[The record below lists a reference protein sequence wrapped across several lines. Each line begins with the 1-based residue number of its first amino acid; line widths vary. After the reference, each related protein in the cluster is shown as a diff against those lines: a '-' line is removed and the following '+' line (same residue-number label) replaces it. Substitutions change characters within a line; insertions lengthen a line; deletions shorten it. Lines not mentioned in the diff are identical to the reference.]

1 MRLSRPAPTPAPTS
15 MPSRAA
21 SRLLA
26 LPLTAA
32 ALIAATGPAHAATC
46 EETFV
51 KKGSVISGLRFT
63 AAVTVAD
70 LPPAVAIGQMR
81 GIVAAKGYDIMA
93 DEAAYGSMLIEQP
106 MTGTVRAFPIQI
118 TATQT
123 GGIGTLVMEA
133 KLRAGQSTKADAA
146 MAEMCAMLNAVK
158 GGKAGA
164 AAAKKGATA
173 TTVAA
178 AAPVKMNS
186 LSFSQQVSKD
196 TERNASGI
204 LTRYKGKQ
212 FTIDGLVDYV
222 TKDGGEFRVGY
233 KIPNPWEQAIRLPN
247 QAAFKTD
254 IVCYMAPGQAAFSL
268 QLKPNKSIKLTG
280 RVEHFDEYKH
290 IIWLKDCRPAG

>member
-1 MRLSRPAPTPAPTS
+1 MRTTTY
-15 MPSRAA
+15 
-21 SRLLA
+21 SRL
-26 LPLTAA
+26 AA
-32 ALIAATGPAHAATC
+32 ALAPAAILLTAGTANAATC
-46 EETFV
+46 EEAFV
-51 KKGSVISGLRFT
+51 KKGNPITGLRFT

-81 GIVAAKGYDIMA
+81 GLVAAKGYDIMA
-93 DEAAYGSMLIEQP
+93 DEAEYGSMLIEQP

-118 TATQT
+118 SATQT
-123 GGIGTLVMEA
+123 GGIGTVVMEA
-133 KLRAGQSTKADAA
+133 KLRAGQTTKADAA
-146 MAEMCAMLNAVK
+146 MAEMCGMLNQIK

-173 TTVAA
+173 TTVA

-196 TERNASGI
+196 TERNSAGI

-222 TKDGGEFRVGY
+222 TKDGKDFRVGY
-233 KIPNPWEQAIRLPN
+233 KIPEPWEQAIRLPN
-247 QAAFKTD
+247 QAPFKTD
-254 IVCYMAPGQAAFSL
+254 IVCYMAPGQAAYSL

-280 RVEHFDEYKH
+280 TVEDFDEYKH
-290 IIWLKDCRPAG
+290 VIWLKDCRPAQ

>member
-1 MRLSRPAPTPAPTS
+1 MRTTTPRLAVALAPAAILFT
-15 MPSRAA
+15 MG
-21 SRLLA
+21 
-26 LPLTAA
+26 TAN
-32 ALIAATGPAHAATC
+32 AATC
-46 EETFV
+46 EEAFV
-51 KKGSVISGLRFT
+51 KKGNPITGLRFT

-70 LPPAVAIGQMR
+70 LPPAVAVGQMR
-81 GIVAAKGYDIMA
+81 ALVAAKGYDIMA
-93 DEAAYGSMLIEQP
+93 DEAEYGSMLIEQP

-123 GGIGTLVMEA
+123 GGIGTVVMEA
-133 KLRAGQSTKADAA
+133 KLRAGQATKADAA
-146 MAEMCAMLNAVK
+146 MAEMCGMLNEVK

-178 AAPVKMNS
+178 APVKMNS

-196 TERNASGI
+196 TERNSAGM

-222 TKDGGEFRVGY
+222 TKDGKDFRVGY
-233 KIPNPWEQAIRLPN
+233 KIPQPYEQAIRLPN
-247 QAAFKTD
+247 QAPFKTD
-254 IVCYMAPGQAAFSL
+254 IVCYMAPGQAAYSL

-280 RVEHFDEYKH
+280 TVEDFDEYRH
-290 IIWLKDCRPAG
+290 VIWLKDCRPAQ

>member
-1 MRLSRPAPTPAPTS
+1 MRTTTY
-15 MPSRAA
+15 
-21 SRLLA
+21 SRL
-26 LPLTAA
+26 AA
-32 ALIAATGPAHAATC
+32 ALAPAFILLTMGTANAATC

-51 KKGSVISGLRFT
+51 KKGNPITGLRFT

-81 GIVAAKGYDIMA
+81 GLVAAKGYDIMA
-93 DEAAYGSMLIEQP
+93 DEAEYGSMLIEQP
-106 MTGTVRAFPIQI
+106 MTGTARAFPIQI
-118 TATQT
+118 SATQT
-123 GGIGTLVMEA
+123 GGIGTVVMEA
-133 KLRAGQSTKADAA
+133 KLRAGQATKADAA
-146 MAEMCAMLNAVK
+146 MAEMCGMLNQIK

-178 AAPVKMNS
+178 APVKINS

-196 TERNASGI
+196 TERNAAGV

-222 TKDGGEFRVGY
+222 TKDGKDFRVGF
-233 KIPNPWEQAIRLPN
+233 KIPEPYEQAIRLPN
-247 QAAFKTD
+247 QAPFKTD
-254 IVCYMAPGQAAFSL
+254 IVCYMAPGQAAYSL

-280 RVEHFDEYKH
+280 TVEDFDEYKH
-290 IIWLKDCRPAG
+290 VIWLKDCRGAQ

>member
-1 MRLSRPAPTPAPTS
+1 MRTIHSRFAVALAPAAI
-15 MPSRAA
+15 
-21 SRLLA
+21 LF
-26 LPLTAA
+26 TAGTA
-32 ALIAATGPAHAATC
+32 NAATC
-46 EETFV
+46 EEAFV
-51 KKGSVISGLRFT
+51 KKGNPITGLRFT

-70 LPPAVAIGQMR
+70 LPPVVAIGQMR
-81 GIVAAKGYDIMA
+81 GLVAAKGYDIMA
-93 DEAAYGSMLIEQP
+93 DEAEYGSMLIEQP

-123 GGIGTLVMEA
+123 GGIGTVVMEA

-146 MAEMCAMLNAVK
+146 MAEMCGMLNQVK

-178 AAPVKMNS
+178 APVKMNS

-196 TERNASGI
+196 TERNSAGI

-222 TKDGGEFRVGY
+222 TKDGKDFRVGY
-233 KIPNPWEQAIRLPN
+233 KIPEPYEQAIRLPN
-247 QAAFKTD
+247 QAPFKTD
-254 IVCYMAPGQAAFSL
+254 IVCYMAPGQAAYSL

-280 RVEHFDEYKH
+280 TVEDFDEYKH
-290 IIWLKDCRPAG
+290 VIWLKDCRPAQ

>member
-1 MRLSRPAPTPAPTS
+1 MRITPRFRLAVALAP
-15 MPSRAA
+15 
-21 SRLLA
+21 
-26 LPLTAA
+26 A
-32 ALIAATGPAHAATC
+32 ALLFAAGTANAATC
-46 EETFV
+46 EEAFV
-51 KKGSVISGLRFT
+51 KKGNPITGLRFT

-81 GIVAAKGYDIMA
+81 GLVAAKGYDIMA
-93 DEAAYGSMLIEQP
+93 DEAEYGSMLIEQP

-123 GGIGTLVMEA
+123 GGIGTVVMEA
-133 KLRAGQSTKADAA
+133 RLRAGQATKADAA
-146 MAEMCAMLNAVK
+146 MAEMCGMLNQIK

-173 TTVAA
+173 TTVA

-196 TERNASGI
+196 TERNAAGI

-222 TKDGGEFRVGY
+222 TKDGKDFRVGY
-233 KIPNPWEQAIRLPN
+233 KIPQPYEQAIRLPN
-247 QAAFKTD
+247 QAPFKTD
-254 IVCYMAPGQAAFSL
+254 IVCYMAPGQGAYSL

-280 RVEHFDEYKH
+280 TVEDFDEYKH
-290 IIWLKDCRPAG
+290 IIWLKDCRPAQ

>member
-1 MRLSRPAPTPAPTS
+1 MRTTTY
-15 MPSRAA
+15 
-21 SRLLA
+21 SRL
-26 LPLTAA
+26 AA
-32 ALIAATGPAHAATC
+32 AFVPAAIFFSAGTANAATC
-46 EETFV
+46 EEAFV
-51 KKGSVISGLRFT
+51 KKGNPITGLRFT

-81 GIVAAKGYDIMA
+81 GLVAAKGYDIMA
-93 DEAAYGSMLIEQP
+93 DEAEYGSMLIEQP

-123 GGIGTLVMEA
+123 GGIGTVVMEA
-133 KLRAGQSTKADAA
+133 KLRAGQSVGSDAA
-146 MAEMCAMLNAVK
+146 KAEMCGILNQIK

-178 AAPVKMNS
+178 APVKISS
-186 LSFSQQVSKD
+186 LGFSQQVSKD
-196 TERNASGI
+196 TERNAAGI

-222 TKDGGEFRVGY
+222 TKDGKDFRVGY
-233 KIPNPWEQAIRLPN
+233 KIPQPYEQAIRLPN
-247 QAAFKTD
+247 QAPFKTD

-280 RVEHFDEYKH
+280 TVEDFDEYKH
-290 IIWLKDCRPAG
+290 VIWLKDCRPAQ

>member
-1 MRLSRPAPTPAPTS
+1 MRTMS
-15 MPSRAA
+15 
-21 SRLLA
+21 SRLAVALA
-26 LPLTAA
+26 PA
-32 ALIAATGPAHAATC
+32 ALLCTAGTANAATC
-46 EETFV
+46 EEAFV
-51 KKGSVISGLRFT
+51 KKGNPITGLRFT

-81 GIVAAKGYDIMA
+81 GLVAAKGYDIMA
-93 DEAAYGSMLIEQP
+93 DEAEYGSMLIEQP

-123 GGIGTLVMEA
+123 GGIGTVVMEA
-133 KLRAGQSTKADAA
+133 KLRAGQATKADAA
-146 MAEMCAMLNAVK
+146 MAEMCGMLNQVK

-164 AAAKKGATA
+164 LAAKKGATA
-173 TTVAA
+173 TTVA

-196 TERNASGI
+196 TERNSAGI

-222 TKDGGEFRVGY
+222 TKDGKDFRIGY
-233 KIPNPWEQAIRLPN
+233 KIPQPYEQAIRLPN
-247 QAAFKTD
+247 QAPFKTD

-280 RVEHFDEYKH
+280 TVEDFDEYRH
-290 IIWLKDCRPAG
+290 VIWLKDCRPAQ

>member
-1 MRLSRPAPTPAPTS
+1 MRTTTY
-15 MPSRAA
+15 
-21 SRLLA
+21 SRL
-26 LPLTAA
+26 AA
-32 ALIAATGPAHAATC
+32 ALAPATILLAMGTANAATC
-46 EETFV
+46 EEAFV
-51 KKGSVISGLRFT
+51 KKGNPITALRFT

-93 DEAAYGSMLIEQP
+93 DEAEYGSMLIEQP

-123 GGIGTLVMEA
+123 GGIGTVVMEA
-133 KLRAGQSTKADAA
+133 KLRAGQSVGSDAA
-146 MAEMCAMLNAVK
+146 KAEMCGILNQIK

-173 TTVAA
+173 TTVA

-196 TERNASGI
+196 TERNAAGI

-222 TKDGGEFRVGY
+222 TKDGKDFRVGY
-233 KIPNPWEQAIRLPN
+233 KIPQPYEQAIRLPN
-247 QAAFKTD
+247 QAPFKTD

-280 RVEHFDEYKH
+280 TVEDFDEYKH
-290 IIWLKDCRPAG
+290 VIWLKDCRPAQ

>member
-1 MRLSRPAPTPAPTS
+1 MRTTPY
-15 MPSRAA
+15 
-21 SRLLA
+21 SRLAIAIASAAFLFSA
-26 LPLTAA
+26 GTAN
-32 ALIAATGPAHAATC
+32 AATC
-46 EETFV
+46 EEAFV
-51 KKGSVISGLRFT
+51 KKGNPITGLRFT

-81 GIVAAKGYDIMA
+81 GLVAAKGYDIMA
-93 DEAAYGSMLIEQP
+93 DEAEYGSMLIEQP

-118 TATQT
+118 SATQT
-123 GGIGTLVMEA
+123 GGIGTVVMEA
-133 KLRAGQSTKADAA
+133 KLRAGQATKADAA
-146 MAEMCAMLNAVK
+146 MAEMCGMLNQVK

-178 AAPVKMNS
+178 APVKMNS

-196 TERNASGI
+196 TERNSAGI

-222 TKDGGEFRVGY
+222 TKDGKDFRVGY
-233 KIPNPWEQAIRLPN
+233 KIPQPYEQAIRLPN
-247 QAAFKTD
+247 QAPFKTD

-280 RVEHFDEYKH
+280 TVDDFDEYKH
-290 IIWLKDCRPAG
+290 VIWLKDCRPAQ

>member
-1 MRLSRPAPTPAPTS
+1 MRTTPYP
-15 MPSRAA
+15 RF
-21 SRLLA
+21 
-26 LPLTAA
+26 AA
-32 ALIAATGPAHAATC
+32 ALVPAALFFTAGTANAATC
-46 EETFV
+46 EEAFV
-51 KKGSVISGLRFT
+51 KKGNPITGLRFS

-81 GIVAAKGYDIMA
+81 GLVAAKGYDIMA
-93 DEAAYGSMLIEQP
+93 DEAEYGSMLIEQP

-123 GGIGTLVMEA
+123 GGIGTVVMEA
-133 KLRAGQSTKADAA
+133 KLRAGQATKADAA
-146 MAEMCAMLNAVK
+146 MAEMCGMLNQVK

-164 AAAKKGATA
+164 AAAKKGAVA
-173 TTVAA
+173 TTVA

-186 LSFSQQVSKD
+186 LAFSQQVSKD
-196 TERNASGI
+196 TERNAAGI

-222 TKDGGEFRVGY
+222 TKDGKDFRVGY

-247 QAAFKTD
+247 QAPFKTD

-280 RVEHFDEYKH
+280 TVEDFDEYKH
-290 IIWLKDCRPAG
+290 VVWLKDCRAAQ

>member
-1 MRLSRPAPTPAPTS
+1 MRITPRFRLAVALAP
-15 MPSRAA
+15 
-21 SRLLA
+21 
-26 LPLTAA
+26 A
-32 ALIAATGPAHAATC
+32 ALLFAAGTANAATC
-46 EETFV
+46 EEAFV
-51 KKGSVISGLRFT
+51 KKGNPITGLRFT

-81 GIVAAKGYDIMA
+81 GLVAAKGYDIMA
-93 DEAAYGSMLIEQP
+93 DEAEYGSMLIEQP

-123 GGIGTLVMEA
+123 GGIGTVVMEA
-133 KLRAGQSTKADAA
+133 RLRAGQATKADAA
-146 MAEMCAMLNAVK
+146 MAEMCGMLNQIK

-173 TTVAA
+173 TTVA

-196 TERNASGI
+196 TERNAAGI

-222 TKDGGEFRVGY
+222 TKDGKDFRVGY
-233 KIPNPWEQAIRLPN
+233 KIPQPYEQAIRLPN
-247 QAAFKTD
+247 QAPFKTD
-254 IVCYMAPGQAAFSL
+254 IVCYMAPGQAAYSL

-280 RVEHFDEYKH
+280 TVEDFDEYKH
-290 IIWLKDCRPAG
+290 IIWLKDCRPAQ

>member
-1 MRLSRPAPTPAPTS
+1 MRTTPYP
-15 MPSRAA
+15 
-21 SRLLA
+21 RL
-26 LPLTAA
+26 AA
-32 ALIAATGPAHAATC
+32 ALVPAALLFTAGTANAATC
-46 EETFV
+46 EEAFV
-51 KKGSVISGLRFT
+51 KKGNPITGLRFT

-81 GIVAAKGYDIMA
+81 GLVAAKGYDIMA
-93 DEAAYGSMLIEQP
+93 DEAEYGSMLIEQP

-118 TATQT
+118 SATQT
-123 GGIGTLVMEA
+123 GGIGTVVMEA

-146 MAEMCAMLNAVK
+146 MAEMCGMLNQIK

-164 AAAKKGATA
+164 TAAKKGATA
-173 TTVAA
+173 TTVA

-196 TERNASGI
+196 TERNAAGI

-222 TKDGGEFRVGY
+222 TKDGKDFRVGF
-233 KIPNPWEQAIRLPN
+233 KIPEPYEQAIRLPN
-247 QAAFKTD
+247 QAPFKTD

-280 RVEHFDEYKH
+280 TVEDFDEYRH
-290 IIWLKDCRPAG
+290 VIWLKDCRAAQ

>member
-1 MRLSRPAPTPAPTS
+1 MRITPRFRLAVALAP
-15 MPSRAA
+15 
-21 SRLLA
+21 
-26 LPLTAA
+26 A
-32 ALIAATGPAHAATC
+32 ALLFAAGTANAATC
-46 EETFV
+46 EEAFV
-51 KKGSVISGLRFT
+51 KKGNPITGLRFT

-81 GIVAAKGYDIMA
+81 GLVAAKGYDIMA
-93 DEAAYGSMLIEQP
+93 DEAEYGSMLIEQP

-123 GGIGTLVMEA
+123 GGIGTVVMEA
-133 KLRAGQSTKADAA
+133 RLRAGQATKADAA
-146 MAEMCAMLNAVK
+146 MAEMCGMLNQIK

-173 TTVAA
+173 TTVA

-196 TERNASGI
+196 TERNAAGI

-222 TKDGGEFRVGY
+222 TKDGRDFRVGY
-233 KIPNPWEQAIRLPN
+233 KIPQPYEQAIRLPN
-247 QAAFKTD
+247 QAPFKTD
-254 IVCYMAPGQAAFSL
+254 IVCYMAPGQAAYSL

-280 RVEHFDEYKH
+280 TVEDFDEYKH
-290 IIWLKDCRPAG
+290 IIWLKDCRPAQ